1 VKNHILNAKA
11 DCFMK
16 AVGFLCFI
24 SHLHS
29 RPALKSRAAKFM
41 PQYRGGKEKPLMQK
55 CKTTCVCH
63 EKGGTGKTTTT
74 VSLGV
79 GLARQGKKVL
89 LVDADPQGDLTKCL
103 GISDPQNLTNSLSTA
118 MNGVIAENPVDPA
131 TVILHHAEGVDFIP
145 ANASLAATEITL
157 VNAMDREY
165 VLQEFLATVKDQ
177 YQHILIDCRPSLG
190 LTVVN
195 ALTAADSVI
204 IPVQAHTLAADD
216 MDGLFKTV
224 GRIRQ
229 RPNPRLKVDGIVMTM
244 VDGRTNLARQTIRNV
259 RARYGQVVRVFAT
272 EIPYAVRA
280 AEVPGKG
287 QSIYEYDPNGKVAR
301 AYEQLTREVLNIG
314 AREKETRDT
323 DAR

>member
-1 VKNHILNAKA
+1 MSN
-11 DCFMK
+11 
-16 AVGFLCFI
+16 
-24 SHLHS
+24 
-29 RPALKSRAAKFM
+29 
-41 PQYRGGKEKPLMQK
+41 
-55 CKTTCVCH
+55 CKVTCVCH

-74 VSLGV
+74 VNLGI
-79 GLARQGKKVL
+79 GLARQGKRVL
-89 LVDADPQGDLTKCL
+89 LVDADPQGDLSKCL
-103 GISDPQNLTNSLSTA
+103 GIANPQELTNTLATA
-118 MNGVIAENPVDPA
+118 MNGVITDTPIDPEI
-131 TVILHHAEGVDFIP
+131 VIRRHDEDVDFIP
-145 ANASLAATEITL
+145 ANAALAATEITL

-165 VLQEFLATVKDQ
+165 VLQEFLKTVKDD

-190 LTVVN
+190 LTVIN

-229 RPNPRLKVDGIVMTM
+229 RPNPHLKIDGIVMTM
-244 VDGRTNLARQTIRNV
+244 VDGRTNLARQTIRGV
-259 RARYGQVVRVFAT
+259 RERYGQVVRVFAT

-287 QSIYEYDPNGKVAR
+287 QSIFEYDPGGRVAK
-301 AYEQLTREVLNIG
+301 AYEQLTREVLSIG
-314 AREKETRDT
+314 NREKEARDT

>member
-1 VKNHILNAKA
+1 MAN
-11 DCFMK
+11 
-16 AVGFLCFI
+16 
-24 SHLHS
+24 
-29 RPALKSRAAKFM
+29 
-41 PQYRGGKEKPLMQK
+41 
-55 CKTTCVCH
+55 CKVTCVCH

-89 LVDADPQGDLTKCL
+89 LIDADPQGDLSKCL
-103 GISDPQNLTNSLSTA
+103 GIQNPQELTNTLSTA
-118 MNGVIAENPVDPA
+118 MDGVIAETPINSA
-131 TVILHHAEGVDFIP
+131 SVILRHNEGVDFIP
-145 ANASLAATEITL
+145 ANATLAATETTL

-165 VLQEFLATVKDQ
+165 VLQEFLSTVKDD

-190 LTVVN
+190 LTVIN

-224 GRIRQ
+224 GRTKMRK
-229 RPNPRLKVDGIVMTM
+229 NPDLKIDGIVMTM
-244 VDGRTNLARQTIRNV
+244 VDGRTNLARQTIRDV
-259 RARYGQVVRVFAT
+259 RARYGRVVHVFAT

-287 QSIYEYDPNGKVAR
+287 QSIYEYDPNGKVAK
-301 AYEQLTREVLNIG
+301 AYEELTREVLSIG
-314 AREKETRDT
+314 SREKEARNT

>member
-1 VKNHILNAKA
+1 MAN
-11 DCFMK
+11 
-16 AVGFLCFI
+16 
-24 SHLHS
+24 
-29 RPALKSRAAKFM
+29 
-41 PQYRGGKEKPLMQK
+41 
-55 CKTTCVCH
+55 CKVTCVCH
-63 EKGGTGKTTTT
+63 EKGGTGKTTTA
-74 VSLGV
+74 VSLGI

-89 LVDADPQGDLTKCL
+89 LVDADPQGDLSKCL
-103 GISDPQNLTNSLSTA
+103 GITNPQELTNTLATA
-118 MNGVIAENPVDPA
+118 MNGVIAESPVNPA
-131 TVILHHAEGVDFIP
+131 SVIMRNKEGVDFIP

-157 VNAMDREY
+157 VNAMNREY
-165 VLQEFLATVKDQ
+165 VLQEFLSTVKGD

-224 GRIRQ
+224 GRIKQ
-229 RPNPRLKVDGIVMTM
+229 RPNPNLKIDGIVMTM
-244 VDGRTNLARQTIRNV
+244 VDGRTNLARQTIRDV
-259 RARYGQVVRVFAT
+259 RSRYGRVVHVFAT

-287 QSIYEYDPNGKVAR
+287 QSIYEYDPNGKVAK
-301 AYEQLTREVLNIG
+301 AYAELTREVLSIG
-314 AREKETRDT
+314 NREKEARNS